1 MQSINRLV
9 FGILLVIAST
19 MTFAANVSVDS
30 IKQLGANWEQAIA
43 SRNPSKI
50 TALYDKDALLYATF
64 SNVVDSQAGIKQYFT
79 KLTKHKDLKVIFT
92 KQNIRVYGDA
102 AINSGLYEFSYN
114 EHGKTVKVPGRYTFV
129 YHETPSGWV
138 IIDHHS
144 SVLPEKSN

>member
-1 MQSINRLV
+1 MQYINRAV
-9 FGILLVIAST
+9 FGMLLLLVT
-19 MTFAANVSVDS
+19 TFTFAANATVDS
-30 IKQLGANWEQAIA
+30 IKQLGADWEQAIA

-50 TALYDKDALLYATF
+50 TALYDKEAFLYATF
-64 SNVVDSQAGIKQYFT
+64 SNVVDSQAAIMKYFT
-79 KLTKHKDLKVIFT
+79 KLTKHKELKVKFT